1 MHRQAWYGYTQKSGY
16 RVLKSVF
23 TYNNI
28 DVVKVY
34 KACTVARTR
43 SALYT
48 EEVKRIRRAFIDFI
62 SESAAYIIR
71 PDMTIEVNTIV
82 RHTVPNN
89 KLYDIFSEIIIERIP
104 IYGTLK
110 TSFTTTK
117 SESAAITVEIKIY
130 KNESGE
136 L

>member
-1 MHRQAWYGYTQKSGY
+1 MLTAT
-16 RVLKSVF
+16 F
-23 TYNNI
+23 TYNSI

-34 KACTVARTR
+34 RACTVARTR

-48 EEVKRIRRAFIDFI
+48 DDVKRIRRAFIDFI

-71 PDMTIEVNTIV
+71 RDMTIEVNTIV
-82 RHTVPNN
+82 KHTCPNQ

-110 TSFTTTK
+110 SSFTTIK
-117 SESAAITVEIKIY
+117 SESAGIVVEIMIY
-130 KNESGE
+130 KNESDGR
-136 L
+136 

>member
-1 MHRQAWYGYTQKSGY
+1 
-16 RVLKSVF
+16 VLKSVF
-23 TYNNI
+23 TYNAI

-48 EEVKRIRRAFIDFI
+48 DDVKRIRRAFIDFL

-71 PDMTIEVNTIV
+71 KNMTIEVNTIV
-82 RHTVPNN
+82 KHTCPNQ

-110 TSFTTTK
+110 TSFTTMI
-117 SESAAITVEIKIY
+117 SESAEIVVEIKIY
-130 KNESGE
+130 KNESE
-136 L
+136 AK